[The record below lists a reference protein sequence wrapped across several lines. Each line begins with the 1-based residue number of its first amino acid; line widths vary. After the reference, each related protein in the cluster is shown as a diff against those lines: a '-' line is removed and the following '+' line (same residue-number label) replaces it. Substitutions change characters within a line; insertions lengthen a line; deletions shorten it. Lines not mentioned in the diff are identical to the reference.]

1 MVLLPLLHA
10 CLAVVSQA
18 DSYDSGAYDYQAGSP
33 QYQNYDSDEAST
45 IAELERKLAAL
56 YRKHHG
62 SDYSYNSYNYNYGAG
77 GVENKV
83 PSESVIEPKSGGY
96 GPPQMESKTKYVPVV
111 VKKKKKK
118 QKILTINK
126 GVFIRGGTQVF
137 GKFKSLKACM
147 KACGATPTCF
157 AGDYNP
163 WVGKCYFHSNT
174 TACNNM
180 NSHSKITHFKKV
192 PCEVTDAP
200 RGRII
205 LGAMHHATTFQK
217 GVDSLSTCLKKCAGA
232 GMGISSAVPV
242 DLAATA
248 ILGNLPLCYGINYD
262 FGTHKCYWITNL
274 HPRLPDAVRTIFS
287 ICPLTAAIDVRVP
300 VDLQPNPSVIT
311 VILCPIRTTPA
322 G

>member
-1 MVLLPLLHA
+1 MGAFGL
-10 CLAVVSQA
+10 SDYQGQA
-18 DSYDSGAYDYQAGSP
+18 PAAYDYSAGGKGN
-33 QYQNYDSDEAST
+33 YQ
-45 IAELERKLAAL
+45 
-56 YRKHHG
+56 
-62 SDYSYNSYNYNYGAG
+62 YNYNDNYNYNSGKSLTEMERELQAMYKMYDNMGGFRDNGA
-77 GVENKV
+77 
-83 PSESVIEPKSGGY
+83 ESDIEGKSGYGGY
-96 GPPQMESKTKYVPVV
+96 HPMPPPKPKVQTKYVPIV

-118 QKILTINK
+118 QKIVSINK
-126 GVFIRGGTQVF
+126 GVFVRGGIQVF

-163 WVGKCYFHSNT
+163 WLGKCYFHSNT

-180 NSHSKITHFKKV
+180 ASHSKITHFKKV